1 MVSGTTSG
9 SRIRAGSTSPFRA
22 SNSQSFCLS
31 HWTDGPFRFPAQEA
45 QLESPFPLPIRTGTT
60 PANTPPSISPI
71 QDVTLGKEAPSALIV
86 FSISDPETPEAL
98 SVTSSSS
105 NKALVPE
112 SNIEVSPGGANR
124 TLVITPVA
132 SQVGQSIITLTVKDA
147 GGKTAST
154 SFVLSVIAP
163 SQGGAASRGDFN
175 GDGQPDL
182 VFQDRIGF
190 LAAWILDGANFQSA
204 TLFEPSNV
212 GDLSYR
218 IAGSAD
224 FDRDGREDLLFQ
236 NREGALAVWL
246 LEGTRL
252 LKTIALEPSRPD
264 ALGWSVAASADLNA
278 DTKPDLILQH
288 SDGAI
293 EVWLMDG
300 TRRSQRVQTNPA
312 NPGDRNWR
320 VVASGDF
327 NGDRLPDM
335 VFQHTD
341 GNLAVWILNGTAMTT
356 GVLLNPPRF
365 GDVNTKV
372 VSAADRNQGGQADLL
387 FQNVIDG
394 SLTLWWMEGINRS
407 SVQPLNPPKPGGTW
421 SAVAPR

>member
-1 MVSGTTSG
+1 
-9 SRIRAGSTSPFRA
+9 
-22 SNSQSFCLS
+22 
-31 HWTDGPFRFPAQEA
+31 
-45 QLESPFPLPIRTGTT
+45 
-60 PANTPPSISPI
+60 
-71 QDVTLGKEAPSALIV
+71 V